1 MAKKTSPNAIKSLTE
16 DWANDLAS
24 GLPFS
29 GQAVQTFIKAQFNA
43 KVGHWCWSTSVDDNN
58 YYHLWG
64 FADLTAKENYLLD
77 PAAHA
82 DLLLVDAALPIS
94 NPKTLL
100 AEIAAKLTNEGFYV
114 TDADGYIAVKYDN
127 DGFDAVKLSE
137 HLQTLIKDIDGLG
150 LAIGETDGT
159 AFEGS
164 KGAALQGDVTTLKNK
179 VAKLGNIASVTNEG
193 YFVIDEDGNVGL
205 MYNAKGLDA
214 AKLSTHFVQLL
225 KDAGLGGGS
234 VSGVSQI
241 AEQEFAV
248 TDENG
253 WVGMSY
259 TSKGLDAAKLSTH
272 FKTLVNAYQ
281 TEDGEALEF
290 SNELRSYYDLG
301 ASNQNNYNNDN
312 TIEPYAFIVAGQ
324 SNADGRIPNADFPA
338 SCEVDGTTV
347 ALSKTIEHC
356 QFMQGSTDGTYDEP
370 TKAFAS
376 RNNTESWAFDDV
388 LYNLINNHLGSATDF
403 FVCKQTRGA
412 TSLRYQYST
421 SFCPDLDKFNAN
433 PTWVSQLYHLYLQ
446 VKRARELQPRI
457 RFKAMFW
464 HQGEADNSNA
474 EDGIYYNDFIHLIE
488 WCRGLCNAPDMPFVF
503 GSVPSNS
510 SEYGEHVYNDMVK
523 ATQTMK
529 NVYMVKMPDC
539 TDWVQDGMDVHFGAS
554 DATYLATEM
563 YKILTENN
571 FI

>member
-1 MAKKTSPNAIKSLTE
+1 MAKKTSPNAIKSLAE

-29 GQAVQTFIKAQFNA
+29 GQAVQNFIKAQFNA
-43 KVGHWCWSTSVDDNN
+43 KVGYWCWSTSVDENN

-64 FADLTAKENYLLD
+64 FADLVSKENYMLD
-77 PAAHA
+77 PVGHSS
-82 DLLLVDAALPIS
+82 LLLVDAALPIS
-94 NPKTLL
+94 TLKEPL
-100 AEIAAKLTNEGFYV
+100 AEIAARLTDEGFYI
-114 TDADGYIAVKYDN
+114 TDADGYIAIKYDN
-127 DGFDAVKLSE
+127 DGLDAAKLSE
-137 HLQTLIKDIDGLG
+137 HLQMLIKDIDGLG
-150 LAIGETDGT
+150 LTIGDSEGT

-179 VAKLGNIASVTNEG
+179 VAKLGSIASTTNEG
-193 YFVIDEDGNVGL
+193 YFVIDEEGNVGL
-205 MYNAKGLDA
+205 MYNANGLDA
-214 AKLSTHFVQLL
+214 AKLSEHFVQIL
-225 KDAGLGGGS
+225 KDAGLGSGS

-253 WVGMSY
+253 WVGLSY
-259 TSKGLDAAKLSTH
+259 SSKGLDAAKLSTH
-272 FKTLVNAYQ
+272 FKTLINAYQ
-281 TEDGEALEF
+281 TEKGEDLEF
-290 SNELRSYYDLG
+290 RNELRSYYDLG
-301 ASNQNNYNNDN
+301 ASNQDNYNNDK
-312 TIEPYAFIVAGQ
+312 TIEPYAFITAGQ
-324 SNADGRIPNADFPA
+324 SNADGRIPNADFPT
-338 SCEVDGTTV
+338 SCEVDETTITL
-347 ALSKTIEHC
+347 ATEIEHC
-356 QFMQGSTDGTYDEP
+356 QFMQGSTGATYDEP
-370 TKAFAS
+370 TKTFAS
-376 RNNTESWAFDDV
+376 RNNKGSWAFDDI
-388 LYNLINNHLGSATDF
+388 LYNLINNHLGGATDF

-412 TSLRYQYST
+412 TSLGYQYST
-421 SFCPDLDKFNAN
+421 SFCPDLNKFNAN

-464 HQGEADNSNA
+464 HQGEADHTNA
-474 EDGIYYNDFIHLIE
+474 KDGIYYDDFIHLIA
-488 WCRGLCNAPDMPFVF
+488 WCRGLCNNPDMPFIF

-539 TDWVQDGMDVHFGAS
+539 TDWVQDGMNVHFGAA